1 MLKLNFSKIQ
11 NWEVVYKFFIFVN
24 GCKFTSDVLINLNLQ
39 YKLFFY
45 NLNVV
50 GQFNFI
56 TNSIFHSKECILF
69 EFDDIKFIIRIL
81 NNQDI

>member
-11 NWEVVYKFFIFVN
+11 NWEVVYKSFIFVN

-39 YKLFFY
+39 CKLFFY

-50 GQFNFI
+50 SQFNFI
-56 TNSIFHSKECILF
+56 KNSIFHSKECILF

-81 NNQDI
+81 KNQDI